1 MPQARGIAATY
12 PARLTREG
20 AGVRL
25 RRAFGFPQV
34 PLFDPFLMLDDIR
47 SDEPAHYRR
56 GFPWHPHRGIEKITY
71 LLRGD
76 IEYADSIGNRGVVEP
91 GCAHLT
97 TAGCGIVHQEMPMG
111 DDNGVLEGFQLWIN
125 LPASEKMTAPGST
138 HVSSEEIP
146 LLLTS
151 EGAAV
156 HVLAGTVDGVS
167 GPIKTAAAAPEF
179 LDVVVPPQSRFEHE
193 IIAGHTAFA
202 YVTAGSGCFEGE
214 RRVRSKTFEGSTVLF
229 DDGESAVVVTEDEP
243 VRFLLCSAM
252 PLNEPVAWGGPIV
265 MNTQDEL
272 ERAFA
277 ELREGTFIRDHM
289 Q

>member
-1 MPQARGIAATY
+1 
-12 PARLTREG
+12 
-20 AGVRL
+20 V
-25 RRAFGFPQV
+25 
-34 PLFDPFLMLDDIR
+34 
-47 SDEPAHYRR
+47 
-56 GFPWHPHRGIEKITY
+56 
-71 LLRGD
+71 
-76 IEYADSIGNRGVVEP
+76 EYADSIGNRGVVEP
-91 GCAHLT
+91 GCAQLT

-125 LPASEKMTAPGST
+125 LPASEKMNAPSST
-138 HVSSEEIP
+138 HVSSEDIP
-146 LLLTS
+146 LLLTR

-156 HVLAGTVDGVS
+156 HVLAGTVDGVT
-167 GPIKTAAAAPEF
+167 GPIRGAATNPEF
-179 LDVVVPPQSRFEHE
+179 LDVIVPPQSRFEHE
-193 IIAGHTAFA
+193 ILAGHTAFA

-214 RRVRSKTFEGSTVLF
+214 RRLRSKTFEGSTVLF
-229 DDGESAVVVTEDEP
+229 DDGESAVVMTEDEP